1 MDCTCI
7 STPQKCIFI
16 QDFQKNMVISFWGCA
31 SLVPTLR
38 KISQIWP
45 FPLFCLWTESKKM
58 KRWAR
63 RFSSQLSL
71 RCVFP
76 CLTGRSRTYT
86 PSCLSAARPTTPR
99 PRRLPPSATWVIRG
113 SAVAPAARVYSV
125 AIRFCRQVADNRLP
139 NCGKLF
145 TVRLSAPLLAVQAL
159 QAGSLVRHLRRKHF
173 GFPANQKSGFSAVNT
188 GRSLDF
194 RPAAG
199 WLISPSWDGPVST
212 YQNHPT
218 ALQDLI
224 LCTYIYIYKHWFIFT
239 WITACTSVSSCCSIV
254 WCDVMWWLTS
264 GWMILLLLLLLL
276 LKTCLKLQK
285 EIIFC
290 SSAIIMSILHIRVFP
305 LCCPLL
311 VKKCSALPL
320 YSLYPL
326 FRQCFF
332 FFCFLNLYLDVPL
345 PIYSVCL
352 YFSMNESRFC
362 ALLFSI
368 KWTGVCTHWKWS
380 VIFLDMLFE

>member
-7 STPQKCIFI
+7 STPQSVSLSK
-16 QDFQKNMVISFWGCA
+16 IS
-31 SLVPTLR
+31 R
-38 KISQIWP
+38 KIWWYNFEVVHPLYPLWEKSPKFDP
-45 FPLFCLWTESKKM
+45 FLSCCLWTESKKM

-86 PSCLSAARPTTPR
+86 PSCLSAARPTTPH
-99 PRRLPPSATWVIRG
+99 PRRLPPSTTWVIRG

-159 QAGSLVRHLRRKHF
+159 QADSLVRHLRRKHF

-224 LCTYIYIYKHWFIFT
+224 LCTYIYIYI
-239 WITACTSVSSCCSIV
+239 
-254 WCDVMWWLTS
+254 
-264 GWMILLLLLLLL
+264 
-276 LKTCLKLQK
+276 
-285 EIIFC
+285 
-290 SSAIIMSILHIRVFP
+290 
-305 LCCPLL
+305 
-311 VKKCSALPL
+311 
-320 YSLYPL
+320 
-326 FRQCFF
+326 
-332 FFCFLNLYLDVPL
+332 
-345 PIYSVCL
+345 
-352 YFSMNESRFC
+352 
-362 ALLFSI
+362 
-368 KWTGVCTHWKWS
+368 
-380 VIFLDMLFE
+380 